1 METKPFELDCTR
13 RRNDAVEIGA
23 GFSNSIE
30 MHDTAIGSHEAK
42 SQKTTIR
49 NWPLGPVALSLID
62 VGDLPMTV
70 GPLADERFVYLV
82 VSQSGGVTIEANS
95 QILDADVRS
104 AVFVDLEKPH
114 QQHFRR
120 YSRAIALRAP
130 RKVLLER
137 GGLSEQR
144 VGLLTRP
151 MSEPD
156 IYAASETI
164 ALIGLHSGHT
174 SFELRRRQG
183 EHLLDIFS
191 LLTDEP
197 RELDRPR
204 SASATLMRAKR
215 YISRHFCN
223 AGLNVALIASA
234 VGASEAHLHRL
245 FRAEGHSMMRYVQSH
260 RLELAAQMLTKPGD
274 RPLHVKEIAYR
285 CGFMNHA
292 HFSRS
297 FRQYFGMSPKTA
309 ATTGITAERGAG
321 DDDGVSTR
329 DAIQRDMTPRCLSSF

>member
-1 METKPFELDCTR
+1 MEAEPHQPDCIR
-13 RRNDAVEIGA
+13 RQNDVVDIDADRRNSLEIY
-23 GFSNSIE
+23 
-30 MHDTAIGSHEAK
+30 DTPIGSPEAK
-42 SQKTTIR
+42 SQNTTIR
-49 NWPLGPVALSLID
+49 NWPLGPIALTSID
-62 VGDLPMTV
+62 VGNLPMTV
-70 GPLADERFVYLV
+70 GPLSDERFVYLV
-82 VSQSGGVTIEANS
+82 VSQSGGLTIEANG

-104 AVFVDLEKPH
+104 AVFIDLEKPH

-120 YSRAIALRAP
+120 HSRAIALRAP

-137 GGLSEQR
+137 GGLREQR
-144 VGLLTRP
+144 LGLLTRH

-156 IYAASETI
+156 VRAASETI

-191 LLTDEP
+191 LITDDP
-197 RELDRPR
+197 HGRGRPR
-204 SASATLMRAKR
+204 SASATLSRAKR
-215 YISRHFCN
+215 YISRNFCN
-223 AGLNVALIASA
+223 VGLNVELIASA

-260 RLELAAQMLTKPGD
+260 RLELAAQLLTRPGE
-274 RPLHVKEIAYR
+274 RQLHVKEIAYR

-297 FRQYFGMSPKTA
+297 FRAYFGVSPRTA
-309 ATTGITAERGAG
+309 ATTGMIAQHKR
-321 DDDGVSTR
+321 DDRFLSAH
-329 DAIQRDMTPRCLSSF
+329 DAIKHDVAPRCLSSF